1 MTRSAWLTC
10 VGLLLAACSTPG
22 ETETETAANTESG
35 SESQTDSN
43 GESESET
50 GDELPAEPEYAPDEL
65 GPFEVGYSQLNVVD
79 PAREDR
85 PLLVDVWYPAE
96 AVDAGADERAGY
108 LLGGL
113 FTLPSEVAWADVPV
127 SERSDQIMVVFS
139 HGYRGI
145 STQSFQLCETLAS
158 HGFIVVSPEHT
169 GNSQADD
176 SDDFDAAAAN
186 RVPDVSF
193 LIDLFL
199 AKHADPQD
207 PFHGR
212 LNPEDFGVVGH
223 SFGGMTAIGAAAGW
237 AGADADPRV
246 KAVAPISAVIDATMQ
261 ADTRTSPNAG
271 FGEQQLGEVSVPV
284 MLIGGTE
291 DVGVPVS
298 NNALAFDWLT
308 GAPAVYRADIIGA
321 NHTHFSNV
329 CAIGDLLIQNGVPQ
343 ESWEMIG
350 AGDLIAPYN
359 ATCGPEAF
367 SIDEATRLQDL
378 YVVAFFRR
386 YLLGEGDYDHYLSP
400 EYADSEPAIT
410 YWERE

>member
-1 MTRSAWLTC
+1 MNRSTWLTC
-10 VGLLLAACSTPG
+10 VGLLLAACSTTG
-22 ETETETAANTESG
+22 EGETAASAESG
-35 SESQTDSN
+35 SESETDA
-43 GESESET
+43 ESGSET
-50 GDELPAEPEYAPDEL
+50 GDELPAEPEYAPDAL
-65 GPFEVGYSQLNVVD
+65 GPFEVGYTQLNVVD
-79 PAREDR
+79 PARDDR

-96 AVDAGADERAGY
+96 AVDAGVDERAGY

-113 FTLPSEVAWADVPV
+113 FTLPSEVAWAEVPV

-199 AKHADPQD
+199 AKHADAED

-212 LNPEDFGVVGH
+212 LHTEDFGVVGH

-291 DVGVPVS
+291 DTGVPVG

-329 CAIGDLLIQNGVPQ
+329 CAIGDLLIENGIPQ
-343 ESWEMIG
+343 ETWEMIG

-367 SIDEATRLQDL
+367 PIEEATRLQDL

-386 YLLGEGDYDHYLSP
+386 HLLGEGDYDHYLSP